1 MTCCFLLWEFPFR
14 HRRLSQVDLTKSH
27 KGLFVMILALTMQ
40 IKSVTLKGNH
50 FRPFITYII
59 LYPDTS
65 SKEECFDD
73 DGICGFIGYGPR
85 RVGLLRFS
93 HLPETPQGEPFQ
105 TP

>member
-1 MTCCFLLWEFPFR
+1 
-14 HRRLSQVDLTKSH
+14 
-27 KGLFVMILALTMQ
+27 MILALTMQ

-85 RVGLLRFS
+85 RVGLLRFHIS
-93 HLPETPQGEPFQ
+93 LRPHKENHFRPLNMSLLG
-105 TP
+105 